1 MKIIAGKTLK
11 PLTDFRWAT
20 VRAYVQS
27 DKGKQREAGV
37 SAVFAFAALALSES
51 IAEEVIYH
59 NDFDALHMKALE
71 MGSMLTN
78 DEAQSISDYI
88 NDTLGLTEAAHV
100 DTPEGKP

>member
-1 MKIIAGKTLK
+1 MKTIAGKTLK

-27 DKGKQREAGV
+27 DKGKQRDAGV
-37 SAVFAFAALALSES
+37 AAVFGFAALGLSES

-71 MGSMLTN
+71 LGAMLTN
-78 DEAQSISDYI
+78 EEAESISEYI
-88 NDTLGLTEAAHV
+88 NTTLGLTEAAQV
-100 DTPEGKP
+100 ETPEGKP